1 MGSSKSTLLDPD
13 SRFQSPDIQNNCI
26 LFSGFLHVPETR
38 QYFQLTPRYYL
49 HVDWERLSDTQVSFS
64 YASSYTL
71 YPCKLLVRWVIVL
84 NFKACDLVDF
94 QQNY

>member
-1 MGSSKSTLLDPD
+1 MGFFVLLGCD
-13 SRFQSPDIQNNCI
+13 N
-26 LFSGFLHVPETR
+26 L
-38 QYFQLTPRYYL
+38 FQLAPRYYL